1 MKQTAKSKRPEKL
14 TAISEV
20 INLIDSSE
28 YCLVLNYGGLTV
40 SAFSELRRELV
51 KNDSTVHVVKNSY
64 LSRAIEKKGWDAME
78 QVLKGP
84 TAVIV
89 GSGDPAEVAKS
100 VVTFLKKNDKASIKG
115 AQLQDSTLN
124 AEEVEQLSKLPS
136 KDIMRAM
143 LLGTMMAPAT
153 SMVRVLVAPLTG
165 VLYVLKAK
173 QEKDDNSAA

>member
-1 MKQTAKSKRPEKL
+1 M
-14 TAISEV
+14 
-20 INLIDSSE
+20 
-28 YCLVLNYGGLTV
+28 
-40 SAFSELRRELV
+40 
-51 KNDSTVHVVKNSY
+51 
-64 LSRAIEKKGWDAME
+64 
-78 QVLKGP
+78 
-84 TAVIV
+84 
-89 GSGDPAEVAKS
+89 
-100 VVTFLKKNDKASIKG
+100 TFLKKKDKASIKG

-124 AEEVEQLSKLPS
+124 AQEVEQLSKLPS